1 MSPSSLKTEV
11 VLVGESSSH
20 KDRENFKLWRVEKAL
35 LELHTRG
42 NPLCGVSRLSLRHFI
57 LWSSLTNLTG
67 LVALC

>member
-11 VLVGESSSH
+11 VLVGESSSN

-42 NPLCGVSRLSLRHFI
+42 NPLCGVSRLSL
-57 LWSSLTNLTG
+57 
-67 LVALC
+67 